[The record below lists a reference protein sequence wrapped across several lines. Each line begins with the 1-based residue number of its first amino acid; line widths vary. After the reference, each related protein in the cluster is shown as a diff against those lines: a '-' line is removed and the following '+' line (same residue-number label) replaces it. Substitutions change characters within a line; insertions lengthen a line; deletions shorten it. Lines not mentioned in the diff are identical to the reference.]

1 MGQLFPEYKAGDI
14 NPIGGK
20 IIPDIGDHKD
30 SNIDLCE
37 PHNYKR
43 PIVDIEQELN

>member
-1 MGQLFPEYKAGDI
+1 MGQLYPEYKSGDI

-30 SNIDLCE
+30 SNIDLCKA
-37 PHNYKR
+37 HNYKR
-43 PIVDIEQELN
+43 PKLDIEQELN